1 MHMGTAAAAGTVDAH
16 LLRTDVVPREATVDA
31 VFSAHARIA
40 PAAAALTYG
49 DRTITFGELEQTSS
63 QIAARLQAM
72 GVARG
77 QRVALLAERSIET
90 IIAMLAVLKAGA
102 AYVPFDPT
110 YTDERLSFMTE
121 DCAPT
126 IIIAQGAA
134 AARTF
139 AASDKIR
146 AFDDLLQGAPA
157 AAAAPLPGALSEDAA
172 YVMYTS
178 GTTGRPK
185 GVIIPHRAILH
196 LVRDQRFFKF
206 SRDQVFLHLT
216 TLSFDPS
223 TLEIWGALLNGAQI
237 AIVPQRDHHS
247 LDDIIAVIRKHKPTS
262 TCTTPGIFHL
272 LVDHKLAD
280 IGPLKQIMS
289 GGEILSPSHVRRAL
303 AAWPETTVVN
313 AYGPTE
319 CTTLITYYGAR
330 ADKDWG
336 EGSVPIGEPLEH
348 TIIEV
353 LDENLDAVANG
364 EVGELCAGG
373 EGLAIGYLN
382 RPELTAEKFI
392 VRNGVRLYRTGDL
405 VRRRPDGLLE
415 FLGRSD
421 TQVKIDGKR
430 VELGEIEACLREDDR
445 VTDAVVILDTTGRG
459 KRLVAYLTP
468 TTVNVDAAM
477 TTLRT
482 KLPPHMI
489 PYHALTLDTIPL
501 TANAKVD
508 RARLPKPP
516 IALQDTV
523 TEPASDLEGK
533 LRDVWRAVLGFDQI
547 GTQDNF
553 FDLGGTSVQLME
565 VHERVQKEFGREL
578 EIVAMFEHPKITAL
592 ARMLRGEDMGTG
604 RVAAA
609 QARAKL
615 QGDALKR
622 LRAAR
627 VKS

>member
-1 MHMGTAAAAGTVDAH
+1 MHMGNVATAGTVDGQ
-16 LLRTDVVPREATVDA
+16 LLRADVVPRGATVDA
-31 VFSAHARIA
+31 VFAAHAASVRDAIA
-40 PAAAALTYG
+40 LIDG
-49 DRTITFGELEQTSS
+49 NRTVTFGELERTSS

-77 QRVALLAERSIET
+77 ERVALLAERSIET
-90 IIAMLAVLKAGA
+90 IVAMLAVLKAGA
-102 AYVPFDPT
+102 AYVPFDPA

-121 DCAPT
+121 DCSPAV
-126 IIIAQGAA
+126 IIAHGAA
-134 AARTF
+134 ASRTF
-139 AASDKIR
+139 AGSDKIR
-146 AFDDLLQGAPA
+146 TYNDLLQGAPA
-157 AAAAPLPGALSEDAA
+157 AMTPLPGARSEDPA

-206 SRDQVFLHLT
+206 SPDQVFLHLT
-216 TLSFDPS
+216 SLSFDPS
-223 TLEIWGALLNGAQI
+223 TLEIWGALLNGARI

-247 LDDIIAVIRKHKPTS
+247 LDDIVAVIRKHKPTS
-262 TCTTPGIFHL
+262 TCTTPGILHL

-353 LDENLDAVANG
+353 LDENLNAVENG

-468 TTVNVDAAM
+468 ANVNIDAVL

-482 KLPPHMI
+482 RLPAHMI
-489 PYHALTLDTIPL
+489 PYHALAIDSIPL
-501 TANAKVD
+501 TANTKVD

-516 IALQDTV
+516 ITLQDTV
-523 TEPASDLEGK
+523 TEPASDVESK

-609 QARAKL
+609 QSRARQ